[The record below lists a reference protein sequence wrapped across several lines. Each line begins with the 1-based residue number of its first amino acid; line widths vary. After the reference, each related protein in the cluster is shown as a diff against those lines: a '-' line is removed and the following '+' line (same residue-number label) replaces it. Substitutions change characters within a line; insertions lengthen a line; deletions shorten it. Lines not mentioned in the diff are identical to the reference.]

1 MAHTFACYFLHSFL
15 LIVFLFSKT
24 LSINTIQKNVNMYK
38 VEGIIIFPSAMN
50 NALRNTRILVN
61 EGEFI
66 GIPRIDGSFVI
77 AG

>member
-1 MAHTFACYFLHSFL
+1 
-15 LIVFLFSKT
+15 
-24 LSINTIQKNVNMYK
+24 MYK